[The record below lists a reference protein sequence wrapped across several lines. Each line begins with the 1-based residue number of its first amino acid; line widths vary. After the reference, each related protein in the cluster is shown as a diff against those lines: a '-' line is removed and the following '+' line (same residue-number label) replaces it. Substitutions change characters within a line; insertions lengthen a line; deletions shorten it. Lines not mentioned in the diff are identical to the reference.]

1 MCVCVYPNAFVC
13 VSDILLEVANSKFW
27 VEDCYTIAHH
37 ILVALLRQK
46 VPHGVSTLVLQGG
59 ERERERER
67 EINSTTDIDYT
78 RMYIHY
84 MWWTINCI

>member
-1 MCVCVYPNAFVC
+1 MCV
-13 VSDILLEVANSKFW
+13 SEILLEVANSQFW

-59 ERERERER
+59 EREREREKY
-67 EINSTTDIDYT
+67 INSTTDIDYT
-78 RMYIHY
+78 RMYIHI
-84 MWWTINCI
+84 TCGGQ

>member
-1 MCVCVYPNAFVC
+1 MSDCVNVCVCVCVSECICVC
-13 VSDILLEVANSKFW
+13 VSEILLEVANSQFW

-67 EINSTTDIDYT
+67 NI
-78 RMYIHY
+78 
-84 MWWTINCI
+84 